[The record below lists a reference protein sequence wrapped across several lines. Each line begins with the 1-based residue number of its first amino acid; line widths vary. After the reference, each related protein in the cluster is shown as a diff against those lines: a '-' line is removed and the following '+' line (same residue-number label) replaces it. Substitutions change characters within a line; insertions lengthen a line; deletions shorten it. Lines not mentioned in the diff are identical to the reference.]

1 MIKMEQHKESICF
14 DFGKDQQKQNFFDKA
29 KKCDIIHNNNSVFL
43 HKILSVKNQSLL
55 DYTLKK
61 NHSEIKNLNYS
72 SETKKSN
79 INQISSNRTLYH
91 NQTETFEQNT
101 LTKLLTDINFNSP
114 HSNSNSKANIFN
126 SPKIVVNK
134 NKNLGNINQKGGTDK
149 EKEKENERICLNTYF
164 NKENIYN
171 NKNRSRKENINLNN
185 EYFLNPEISFSNLY
199 TSKYL
204 RKPVVI
210 KFNNNINP
218 INLINNNN
226 SCNNNSAQKINFSMT
241 SLEKEENKDNNNY
254 KKRIKTDER
263 IKPYNFYEKNIIKP
277 ELYRSYED
285 LERKSME
292 ISRRRMKKNSAA
304 KFQNFK
310 KDANLIEVKESLDNF
325 IKKCKSK
332 KKEND
337 INREKG
343 KKNIISK
350 NRSVK
355 NISVIKNKDNSFNS
369 FRLKEV
375 ENEKNNFVVNKE
387 NININSNYWQEQ
399 RNFHYNIKENEN
411 SKKDDKYIDLN
422 FQEKIKNLNFKNMEN
437 IKSEKVLND
446 GEKNG
451 NKNNTEQKYCIKK
464 KNININFIEDHQ
476 DKNIYNISLNS
487 NDLDNN
493 YIFNNSVNYNNSFN
507 SKKSFIRKKYGK
519 KNNHN
524 INKLFEDYKKHFK
537 NNRKEI
543 NRGNK
548 TPIVRKKFI
557 EDYKAADNV
566 TILSYSQSQ
575 SILSKKNNKQ
585 IKVNKK
591 SNSHKKSSEK
601 NKNLP
606 SILEEEIK
614 NNLNVINGV
623 ENMNNFINLKNK
635 NYLKEC
641 FKILVDYSNQMKT
654 INYNT
659 VFTNISHNS
668 GMKYIRKIIPI
679 NNRFSREN
687 IAKINKYHSRTNF
700 AKKNYFNIEKQK
712 LIILKRK
719 EFGFFERYENC
730 IDFIENFRKYLINY
744 SLNERKNEK

>member
-29 KKCDIIHNNNSVFL
+29 KKSDIIHNNNSVFL

-55 DYTLKK
+55 DYTLK
-61 NHSEIKNLNYS
+61 NSHSEIKNLNYS

-79 INQISSNRTLYH
+79 INQSSSNRTLYH
-91 NQTETFEQNT
+91 NQTETFDQNT
-101 LTKLLTDINFNSP
+101 LAKLLSDINFNSP
-114 HSNSNSKANIFN
+114 HSNSNSKANIFT

-164 NKENIYN
+164 NKDNIYN
-171 NKNRSRKENINLNN
+171 NKNRSRKENINLSN

-218 INLINNNN
+218 INLTNNH

-241 SLEKEENKDNNNY
+241 SLEKEENKDINNY

-285 LERKSME
+285 LERKSWE

-310 KDANLIEVKESLDNF
+310 KDTNLIEVKESLDNF

-343 KKNIISK
+343 KINIISK

-355 NISVIKNKDNSFNS
+355 NINVIKNKGNSFNS

-399 RNFHYNIKENEN
+399 RNIHYNINENEN

-422 FQEKIKNLNFKNMEN
+422 FEKKIENLNFKNKEN
-437 IKSEKVLND
+437 IKSEKVLNNI
-446 GEKNG
+446 EKKG
-451 NKNNTEQKYCIKK
+451 NKNNVEQKYCIKK
-464 KNININFIEDHQ
+464 KNININFIEDH
-476 DKNIYNISLNS
+476 KNENIYNISLNS
-487 NDLDNN
+487 NDLYNN
-493 YIFNNSVNYNNSFN
+493 YIINNSANYNNNSFN

-519 KNNHN
+519 KNNRN
-524 INKLFEDYKKHFK
+524 INKLFDDYKKHIK

-548 TPIVRKKFI
+548 TPVVRKNFI
-557 EDYKAADNV
+557 EDYKTTDNIA
-566 TILSYSQSQ
+566 ILSYNQSQ
-575 SILSKKNNKQ
+575 SILSIKNNKQ

-591 SNSHKKSSEK
+591 SNSHKKSSEN

-641 FKILVDYSNQMKT
+641 FKILVDYSNQMNT
-654 INYNT
+654 INYST
-659 VFTNISHNS
+659 VFTNISQNS

-687 IAKINKYHSRTNF
+687 IAKINKYHSNTNF
-700 AKKNYFNIEKQK
+700 AKKNYLNVEKQK

-730 IDFIENFRKYLINY
+730 IDFIENFRKYLIIY